1 MKNFTLKL
9 LYFLILALPVSV
21 KAQVPKLNSFPS
33 ATATIYI
40 DFDGEVVNAAYW
52 NSGNTLTCQ
61 PAQLS
66 AEQMTEIFNRV
77 SEDYRPFNINI
88 TTDPEKF
95 VAAPIGKR
103 IRIIVTPTSSWTTG
117 VGGISY
123 TGSFTWMD
131 DTPGFVF
138 SDRLGNAKFIAECI
152 SHESGHT
159 VGLSH
164 QSRYNGSCTL
174 TETYNTGNGTGETG
188 WAPVMGNSYNRN
200 MTGWNDGPTPYGC
213 ANTQDNLTII
223 TSQNGFSYR
232 TDDHSDLLDGTATA
246 LNSSFSTEGIITTA
260 VDKDAFKYVL
270 EANAAFHLDITPYSV
285 GSSHS
290 GANLDVQV
298 HLYNNDVLVSTYN
311 PASSMSVSIDTTLNA
326 GTYYFLVS
334 GAGNEYATDYGSL
347 GSYTMTGFRGALAI
361 HNITLS
367 GSVIKTK
374 HQLNWNVIADEP
386 IKTQVVE
393 ISTDGRNFAP
403 LSTINA
409 SKNSFEYITNQ
420 NSVIYY
426 RLKVTSVIDQTAYS
440 NVVALKSIESP
451 GKQFTVSTFVQQ
463 RITVNAGDNYQYL
476 LSDINGRTI
485 AFGKGTMGT
494 NTIDLTKQPA
504 GMYVLQLVSAGA
516 KQSERI
522 IKQ

>member
-9 LYFLILALPVSV
+9 LCLFILALSASV

-66 AEQMTEIFNRV
+66 PEQMTEIFNRV

-88 TTDPEKF
+88 TTDLEKF
-95 VAAPIGKR
+95 IAAPIGKR
-103 IRIIVTPTSSWTTG
+103 MRIIVTPTSSWTTG

-138 SDRLGNAKFIAECI
+138 SDRLGSAKFIAECV

-174 TETYNTGNGTGETG
+174 TETYNTGNGNGETG

-232 TDDHSDLLDGTATA
+232 TDDHSDLLDVTATA
-246 LNSSFSTEGIITTA
+246 LNSSFSKEGIITTA

-270 EANAAFHLDITPYSV
+270 ETNAAFHMDITPYSV

-298 HLYNNDVLVSTYN
+298 QLYKNDVLISTYN
-311 PASSMSVSIDTTLNA
+311 PANSMSVHIDTTLNA

-334 GAGNEYATDYGSL
+334 GAGNEYASDYGSL
-347 GSYTMTGFRGALAI
+347 GSYTITGFRGALAI

-367 GSVIKTK
+367 GSINKAK
-374 HQLNWNVIADEP
+374 HQLNWNIIADEP
-386 IKTQVVE
+386 IRTQVIEV
-393 ISTDGRNFAP
+393 SVDGRNFAP
-403 LSTINA
+403 LNTINA
-409 SKNSFEYITNQ
+409 ARNSFEYIPNQ
-420 NSVIYY
+420 TSVIYY

-440 NVVALKSIESP
+440 NVVALKSNESS